1 MVSQSISFLYE
12 LKAAN
17 VLRLSQLSLVRITI
31 YYVNFS
37 YHYAFLHLINLIFY
51 KVITL
56 CGIYLINIR
65 EMSVLQQSVFK
76 YVYTCSIEFIHT
88 IETTE
93 DVFAKRHAFNLD
105 LIKTHLAIYKWLC
118 SPLASRDKSDA
129 GDEVRNSGPSEKNQ
143 GAAGP

>member
-1 MVSQSISFLYE
+1 M
-12 LKAAN
+12 
-17 VLRLSQLSLVRITI
+17 
-31 YYVNFS
+31 
-37 YHYAFLHLINLIFY
+37 
-51 KVITL
+51 